1 MSCSMCGLVVGWG
14 RAVLLLTAGLAGAAE
29 ISFDRDVRPI
39 LAEHC
44 FTCHGPDAGSIN
56 GNGHIPGTGSI
67 NGTGHIHNAGTFSG
81 TVRRYGTGG
90 DSTGAQGGRQP

>member
-1 MSCSMCGLVVGWG
+1 MDPRGNRRGIIRHRNQCRGHS
-14 RAVLLLTAGLAGAAE
+14 
-29 ISFDRDVRPI
+29 DRRGNPGTGHI
-39 LAEHC
+39 
-44 FTCHGPDAGSIN
+44 PDAGSIN

-90 DSTGAQGGRQP
+90 DSTGAQAGRQP